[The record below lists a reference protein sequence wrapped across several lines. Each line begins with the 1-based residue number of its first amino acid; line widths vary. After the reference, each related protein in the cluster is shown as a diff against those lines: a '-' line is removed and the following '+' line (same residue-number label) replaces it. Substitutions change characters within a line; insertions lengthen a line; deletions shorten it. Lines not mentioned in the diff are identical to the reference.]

1 MKPETPEEKWKR
13 LQGEIQQGIL
23 DGYPNPER
31 RGCLDRDC
39 IHALAARS
47 AQFDDTIEDDPNWK
61 HVTHCSP
68 CYAEYIEA
76 FKRVRAR
83 KPVASAE

>member
-47 AQFDDTIEDDPNWK
+47 AQFDDTIEEGDVLLTSDP
-61 HVTHCSP
+61 
-68 CYAEYIEA
+68 YACGAAISHA
-76 FKRVRAR
+76 NDWLLVLPIFH
-83 KPVASAE
+83 

>member
-1 MKPETPEEKWKR
+1 MKQETPEEKWER
-13 LQGEIQQGIL
+13 LQSEVQEGIL
-23 DGYPNPER
+23 NGYPNPER
-31 RGCLDRDC
+31 RGCLDGDC
-39 IHALAARS
+39 IHALARRS

-68 CYAEYIEA
+68 CYAVYLEV
-76 FKRVRAR
+76 FKNVCTR